1 MSNHALLEALSR
13 AERAIERIER
23 AASATGASH
32 EREQRLRSTVREV
45 VSELDSILG
54 GNR

>member
-1 MSNHALLEALSR
+1 MSNQALLDALSR

-23 AASATGASH
+23 AATSSGASRQ
-32 EREQRLRSTVREV
+32 REERLRSTVRDV

-54 GNR
+54 GGR